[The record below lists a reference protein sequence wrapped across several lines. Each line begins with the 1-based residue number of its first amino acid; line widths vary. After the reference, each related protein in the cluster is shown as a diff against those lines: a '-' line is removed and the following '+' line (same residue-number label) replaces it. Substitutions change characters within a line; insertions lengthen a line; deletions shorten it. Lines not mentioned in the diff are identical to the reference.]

1 MPDEHSIGIRI
12 EGEQPPI
19 TVGAVVNLSG
29 SNDHTNAPCSHF
41 ENYNRSMVA
50 ARQQP
55 LCLVRSLDIQVVAT
69 PAVCQAY
76 ALPNKACSMDDEPDR
91 PQDAISENGVARA
104 RVSEREPCP
113 RAVELGGYHPRSC
126 LGFSP
131 CHALAS
137 RDIER
142 GRWRRFRANAHAPR
156 LRGPVL
162 RSSRLMRYNL
172 PI

>member
-55 LCLVRSLDIQVVAT
+55 RSLDIQVVAT

>member
-1 MPDEHSIGIRI
+1 MPDEDPICIRI

-29 SNDHTNAPCSHF
+29 SNDHANAPCSHF

-76 ALPNKACSMDDEPDR
+76 ALPNKACSMDDELDR

-131 CHALAS
+131 CMLLLREILS
-137 RDIER
+137 EGGGGDFGQMLMLRDCEDLSF
-142 GRWRRFRANAHAPR
+142 GQAA
-156 LRGPVL
+156 
-162 RSSRLMRYNL
+162 
-172 PI
+172 